1 MEFKYFIKWHNLRL
15 VDRLDLF
22 EISNLVYDGREIV
35 KICIAAYRD
44 S

>member
-1 MEFKYFIKWHNLRL
+1 MEFKYFIMWQNLRL